1 MAIRWE
7 KTEYG
12 FVAQADDFD
21 EALLSMKVRGAARR
35 IAERELAD
43 EFRDRDFVMAVFELR
58 RDGPQR
64 FIITS
69 DSFDIGVDE
78 VQVAADRIGLE
89 TVWHEQFCEIALV
102 TDDEDKVAAFKSAM
116 NDTICWQVFDRANGH
131 FEERHPQG

>member
-1 MAIRWE
+1 MAIQWE
-7 KTEYG
+7 KTGYG

-21 EALLSMKVRGAARR
+21 EALLSMRVRGAARR

-43 EFRDRDFVMAVFELR
+43 PFRDQGLVIAIYELR

-69 DSFDIGVDE
+69 DGFDIGCDE
-78 VQVAADRIGLE
+78 VQVAANRIGLE

-116 NDTICWQVFDRANGH
+116 NDTICWQVFDRANGNL
-131 FEERHPQG
+131 EERLTHG